1 MLAVLLVADVNI
13 VVTHLPEDAWMI
25 ETAIAEEAMIT
36 ASVALLVHAMDE
48 ALLPPKSSNRRSGLN
63 SIQRFPLAPS
73 KFLVV
78 PCL

>member
-1 MLAVLLVADVNI
+1 MLAVLHVVDVNMA
-13 VVTHLPEDAWMI
+13 VTHLLEDAWMI
-25 ETAIAEEAMIT
+25 ETATAEGAMIT

-48 ALLPPKSSNRRSGLN
+48 ALLPPKSSSRRSGLS
-63 SIQRFPLAPS
+63 SIQRFHLAPS